1 MLGLL
6 VVGTYNI
13 GMDRQRLYGR
23 QMGGWPSNTNPSFHG
38 VVDTRVINVGSLP
51 QSHDAPVLTY
61 KEDIDVGDYFDD
73 DLEEDLKED
82 LKEDPEDDEVSDDD
96 DDLKKYEKKRREMN

>member
-1 MLGLL
+1 MYSVLGLL

-13 GMDRQRLYGR
+13 GMDRQRMYGR

-51 QSHDAPVLTY
+51 QSEDAPVLTF
-61 KEDIDVGDYFDD
+61 KEDLDVEDYFD
-73 DLEEDLKED
+73 
-82 LKEDPEDDEVSDDD
+82 EDPEDDLEENLEEEEVSDE